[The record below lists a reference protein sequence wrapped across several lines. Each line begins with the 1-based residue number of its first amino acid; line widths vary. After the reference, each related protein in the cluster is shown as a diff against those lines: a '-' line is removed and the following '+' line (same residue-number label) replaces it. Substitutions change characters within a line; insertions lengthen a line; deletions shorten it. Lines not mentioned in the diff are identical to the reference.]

1 VPPAFEKWATN
12 PAVEIAKWVIFSAE
26 WSH

>member
-1 VPPAFEKWATN
+1 VPPAFEKWAST
-12 PAVEIAKWVIFSAE
+12 PAVEIVKWAIFSAE